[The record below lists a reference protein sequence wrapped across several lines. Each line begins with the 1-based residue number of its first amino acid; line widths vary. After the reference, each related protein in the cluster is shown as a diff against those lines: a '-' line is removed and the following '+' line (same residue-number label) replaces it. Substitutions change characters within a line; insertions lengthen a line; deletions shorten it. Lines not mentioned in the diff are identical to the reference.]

1 MYPNALY
8 CAYLHSWC
16 DQQRAAT
23 SAETTVR
30 LLQIGWNADVREA
43 ARKVKC
49 PVLILHPERDA
60 VVPLDQGRLLASLM
74 PNSRP
79 SRAGLSRAPGD

>member
-1 MYPNALY
+1 MPQQGTMYPYALY

-49 PVLILHPERDA
+49 PVLILHPDA
-60 VVPLDQGRLLASLM
+60 TPWCRSTRAVC
-74 PNSRP
+74 
-79 SRAGLSRAPGD
+79 SRA